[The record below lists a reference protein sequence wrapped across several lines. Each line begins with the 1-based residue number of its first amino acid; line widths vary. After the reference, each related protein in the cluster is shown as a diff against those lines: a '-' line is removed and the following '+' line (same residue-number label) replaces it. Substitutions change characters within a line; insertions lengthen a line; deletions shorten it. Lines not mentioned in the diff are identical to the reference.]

1 MEKVSKALDLVIDC
15 IINSNEYKKCISLK
29 EKMSNNEEITDLI
42 NNIKDTQKKYI
53 RSGYSESIKKELDS
67 YEEKLLSIPIY
78 FEYNNSLEKVNEMI
92 NCVKDTMNDYFDK
105 LLNI

>member
-1 MEKVSKALDLVIDC
+1 MEKVNNALDLVIDC

-92 NCVKDTMNDYFDK
+92 SCVKDTMNDYFDK